1 MQNNSFLKGVELYL
15 MIGIKMKNVRLVLGS
30 GGARGMAHIGVIEEL
45 EKVGFTIKEI
55 VGCSMG
61 AVVGGIY
68 CAGYLA
74 EYKHWLIK
82 LSRMDVF
89 RLLDFTISAQGFVKG
104 ERVFKAIEEFIGDHK
119 IETFNTPFTA
129 VAADLIEQKEVLYK
143 TGSLFRALRASIA
156 IPTVFTPVRD
166 GKLKLVDGGVLNPL
180 PLNLVNK
187 QSGEWVVA
195 VNLNANLPTT
205 LQQEVKEETEI
216 KERTAYLKMLDSL
229 RASLPKFENNTDA
242 ADKLGLFDLLNK
254 SYDMTQ
260 DRLTE
265 LMIDIHKPDLVVNIS
280 RNACGVFEFYRANE
294 IIEEGRKAFHTVY
307 KQKQ

>member
-1 MQNNSFLKGVELYL
+1 
-15 MIGIKMKNVRLVLGS
+15 MKNVRLVLGS

-45 EKVGFTIKEI
+45 EKKGYFIREI

-68 CAGYLA
+68 CAGYLQ

-104 ERVFKAIEEFIGDHK
+104 ERVFKAIEEFIGDHQ
-119 IETFNTPFTA
+119 IEHFKTPFTA

-143 TGSLFRALRASIA
+143 SGSLFRALRASIA

-180 PLNLVNK
+180 PLNLINK
-187 QSGEWVVA
+187 QPDDFVVA
-195 VNLNANLPTT
+195 VNINANIPPTP
-205 LQQEVKEETEI
+205 LQLFEAEIEI
-216 KERTAYLKMLDSL
+216 KERAAYLRMIDSI

-254 SYDMTQ
+254 SYDMTL

-265 LMIDIHKPDLVVNIS
+265 LMIEMHKPDLVVNVS

-294 IIEEGRKAFHTVY
+294 IIEAGRKAFHEAY
-307 KQKQ
+307 NQKP

>member
-1 MQNNSFLKGVELYL
+1 MRLAELYL
-15 MIGIKMKNVRLVLGS
+15 MIGKTMKNVRLVLGS

-45 EKVGFTIKEI
+45 EKKGYAIQEI

-68 CAGYLA
+68 CAGYLH

-104 ERVFKAIEEFIGDHK
+104 ERVFKAIEEFIGDHQ
-119 IETFNTPFTA
+119 IEHFKTPFTA
-129 VAADLIEQKEVLYK
+129 VAADLTEQKEVLYK
-143 TGSLFRALRASIA
+143 SGSLFRALRASIA

-180 PLNLVNK
+180 PLNLLNR
-187 QSGEWVVA
+187 QPDDFVVA
-195 VNLNANLPTT
+195 VNLNANIPATPS
-205 LQQEVKEETEI
+205 QIVEAEI
-216 KERTAYLKMLDSL
+216 ENKERAAYLRMIDSI

-265 LMIDIHKPDLVVNIS
+265 LMIEMHKPDLVVNVS

-294 IIEEGRKAFHTVY
+294 IIEAGRKAFHEAY
-307 KQKQ
+307 NQKP

>member
-1 MQNNSFLKGVELYL
+1 
-15 MIGIKMKNVRLVLGS
+15 MKNVRLVLGS

-45 EKVGFTIKEI
+45 EKAGFTIKEI

-104 ERVFKAIEEFIGDHK
+104 ERVFKAIEEFIGDHQ
-119 IETFNTPFTA
+119 IESFKTPFTA

-143 TGSLFRALRASIA
+143 AGSLFRALRASIA

-180 PLNLVNK
+180 PVNLITR
-187 QSGEWVVA
+187 QSGDTVVA
-195 VNLNANLPTT
+195 VNLNANIPPTLT
-205 LQQEVKEETEI
+205 QIVESEI
-216 KERTAYLKMLDSL
+216 ENKERTAYLRMIDSI
-229 RASLPKFENNTDA
+229 RASLPKFETNTDA

-265 LMIDIHKPDLVVNIS
+265 LMITMHKPDLVVNIS

-294 IIEEGRKAFHTVY
+294 IIEAGRKAFHDAC
-307 KQKQ
+307 KQKP

>member
-1 MQNNSFLKGVELYL
+1 

-104 ERVFKAIEEFIGDHK
+104 ERVFKAIEEFIGDHQ

-187 QSGEWVVA
+187 QPGEWVVA

-205 LQQEVKEETEI
+205 PLQEVKEETEI
-216 KERTAYLKMLDSL
+216 KERTAYLKMLDSF

-260 DRLTE
+260 DRLTA

-294 IIEEGRKAFHTVY
+294 IIEEGRKAFHAVY
-307 KQKQ
+307 QQKH